1 MATSNSTRE
10 TFDDSESRHDE
21 MHSTIET
28 WLEDLVCEVGDAVS
42 SDQFREWLDVQSD
55 TQGHKYVKTLGGS
68 MASSAVSAAP

>member
-28 WLEDLVCEVGDAVS
+28 WLEDLVCEVDDAVS
-42 SDQFREWLDVQSD
+42 SDQFREWLESRVSS
-55 TQGHKYVKTLGGS
+55 TTTLLEIHC
-68 MASSAVSAAP
+68 